1 MASGVFPLVPRRRVI
16 GLAFGGIRSVRRGSG
31 SDIAGSRRYVPGDDL
46 AWIDWAASARL
57 SAARDTDEFIVRE
70 LFADEAPHVV
80 MVADRRVSMAIG
92 ASPMRRLDKPAA
104 LGACLRMIGD
114 SARVARSLTGYLDE
128 AEGEAEPYWRPPR
141 SEHTAGPETLEDRP
155 FRAPV
160 DTISNGLKHLVQ
172 HRRELPTQSFIF
184 VLSDFLVPPD
194 EYPWRRALEQRW
206 ELVPVLIQDPV
217 WERSF
222 PDVGALTVPYADP
235 ASGAVV
241 PVYLTRVEAER
252 LREEHEARYDELLRL
267 FRAHGTEPVV
277 IDSHDPG
284 DVLGAFL
291 RWADLRMMA
300 RGAVA

>member
-1 MASGVFPLVPRRRVI
+1 MAVGVFPLVPRRRVI

-31 SDIAGSRRYVPGDDL
+31 SDVAGSRHYVPGDDL
-46 AWIDWAASARL
+46 AWIDWGASARL

-80 MVADRRVSMAIG
+80 MLADRRTSMGIG
-92 ASPMRRLDKPAA
+92 ASPLRRLDKPAA
-104 LGACLRMIGD
+104 LLACLRLID
-114 SARVARSLTGYLDE
+114 ASARVARSHTGYFDQAEKETYWRSPRSGRTTAPTPLDE
-128 AEGEAEPYWRPPR
+128 
-141 SEHTAGPETLEDRP
+141 RP
-155 FRAPV
+155 FGAPA
-160 DTISNGLKHLVQ
+160 DTISHGLEHIVQ
-172 HRRELPTQSFIF
+172 HRRELPTQSFVFI
-184 VLSDFLVPPD
+184 LSDFLVPPD

-206 ELVPVLIQDPV
+206 EVVPVIVQDPV

-235 ASGAVV
+235 VTGAVV
-241 PVYLTRVEAER
+241 PIYLTRVEAKR
-252 LREEHEARYDELLRL
+252 LRGEHEARYEDLQRL

-277 IDSHDPG
+277 IDSHDAG

-300 RGAVA
+300 RGALA